1 MKNGKQDYSEKRLDA
16 STFEHNVD
24 NARIFGARILVVVA
38 HPDDETLGAGATIRK
53 FVDKGA
59 TVDLCVMSSQAKARA
74 HRPTDGELNDD
85 FEKATKTLGI
95 GAVFSG
101 DFPNIKM
108 NVVPHLDLVQFIEKA
123 ILESRAEIVVTH
135 CPSDLNDDH
144 AQTSVACQAAVRIF
158 QRRDDAPVL
167 RELWFMETPS
177 STEWSLD
184 SAKNRFNP
192 NLFIEIGKDILETKL
207 RALASYRGV
216 MHPYPHPRSV
226 EAITGLAA
234 YRGAQAGCC
243 YAEAFECVFRRIEL

>member
-1 MKNGKQDYSEKRLDA
+1 MAK
-16 STFEHNVD
+16 FERNVD
-24 NARIFGARILVVVA
+24 VARILVVAA

-53 FVDKGA
+53 FADEGA
-59 TVDLCVMSSQAKARA
+59 SVDLCVMSSEAKARA

-85 FEKATKTLGI
+85 FEKATKILGI
-95 GAVFSG
+95 GSVFSG

-135 CPSDLNDDH
+135 CPSDLNNDH
-144 AQTSVACQAAVRIF
+144 VQTSSACQAAVRIF
-158 QRRDDAPVL
+158 QRRDDAPAL

-184 SAKNRFNP
+184 SAENRFRP
-192 NLFIEIGKDILETKL
+192 NLFIEIGKERLETKL
-207 RALASYRGV
+207 KALAAYRGV
-216 MHPYPHPRSV
+216 MRPYPHPRSV

-234 YRGAQAGCC
+234 YRGAQAGCG
-243 YAEAFECVFRRIEL
+243 YAEAFECVFRRN